1 MFAKHT
7 VDPYAE
13 EMAFLLSWVSPPG
26 HNVESLDLFQAY
38 LNLATATPPGLGV
51 PATVRVCEPHIT
63 HWRVG
68 TADRA
73 RIDHGLYVSTRTSHP
88 LPGRQQVFNNGSR
101 DGPGSKLNT

>member
-73 RIDHGLYVSTRTSHP
+73 RILAGSLNPLKMMITFQFPVSS
-88 LPGRQQVFNNGSR
+88 SR
-101 DGPGSKLNT
+101 ILKILEN

>member
-7 VDPYAE
+7 VDPYVE

-26 HNVESLDLFQAY
+26 HNVESLDLSQAY
-38 LNLATATPPGLGV
+38 LSLATATPPGLGA

-73 RIDHGLYVSTRTSHP
+73 RILAGSLNPRRMMITFQFPVSS
-88 LPGRQQVFNNGSR
+88 SR
-101 DGPGSKLNT
+101 ILKILEN